1 VRVVV
6 ASRNRHKL
14 REIGVL
20 LADAGLPWDLVAID
34 EVAPAC
40 ALVED
45 EPSFAGNALSK
56 ARQAAA
62 ASGLPALADDSGIEV
77 DVLGGA
83 PGVYSARWSG
93 EPSRVGS
100 GRALLAADH
109 RARPSEASGEV
120 GQVGGRRAWEP
131 SQGSHISRVG
141 SGRALL
147 AADHRGRAWE
157 PSQGSH
163 ISDDARNNQKMLREL
178 AGVPTEKRTARYRC
192 AAVFV
197 DPARGLEIVRT
208 GACEGRLLESPRGT
222 GGFGYDP
229 LFFIESLGRTMA
241 EIALAEKNR
250 LSHRAAAF
258 RELAQALAQL
268 NSVR

>member
-20 LADAGLPWDLVAID
+20 LADAGLALDLVSVD
-34 EVAPAC
+34 EVAPEC
-40 ALVED
+40 ALTED
-45 EPSFAGNALSK
+45 EPSFEGNALSK

-62 ASGLPALADDSGIEV
+62 ATGLPALADDSGIEV
-77 DVLGGA
+77 DALHGA

-93 EPSRVGS
+93 EPGRVGS
-100 GRALLAADH
+100 GRAPPAG
-109 RARPSEASGEV
+109 ASG
-120 GQVGGRRAWEP
+120 RPATLPAPRASRAP
-131 SQGSHISRVG
+131 S
-141 SGRALL
+141 LL
-147 AADHRGRAWE
+147 AADHRGREWRGRAKRAGGGGGWGAEGQSE

-178 AGVPTEKRTARYRC
+178 LDVPTEERTARYRC
-192 AAVFV
+192 AAAFV
-197 DPARGLEIVRT
+197 EPARGLELVRM
-208 GACEGRLLESPRGT
+208 GACEGRLLESARGT

-229 LFFIESLGRTMA
+229 LFFIEALGRTMA
-241 EIALAEKNR
+241 EIPLEEKNR

-258 RELAQALAQL
+258 RQLARALAECDL
-268 NSVR
+268 GR

>member
-1 VRVVV
+1 MRVVV

-20 LADAGLPWDLVAID
+20 LADAGLPWDLVSID
-34 EVAPAC
+34 QVAPGC
-40 ALVED
+40 ALTED
-45 EPSFAGNALSK
+45 EPSFEGNALSK

-77 DVLGGA
+77 DVLHGD

-93 EPSRVGS
+93 EPC
-100 GRALLAADH
+100 
-109 RARPSEASGEV
+109 
-120 GQVGGRRAWEP
+120 
-131 SQGSHISRVG
+131 
-141 SGRALL
+141 
-147 AADHRGRAWE
+147 
-157 PSQGSH
+157 
-163 ISDDARNNQKMLREL
+163 DDARNNQKMLREL
-178 AGVPTEKRTARYRC
+178 AGVPAEKRTARYRC

-208 GACEGRLLESPRGT
+208 GACAGRLLQSPQGT

-229 LFFIESLGRTMA
+229 LFFIESLGRSMA
-241 EIALAEKNR
+241 EIILAEKNR

-258 RELAQALAQL
+258 RELAQALVEL
-268 NSVR
+268 DLVR

>member
-20 LADAGLPWDLVAID
+20 LADAGLAWDLVSID
-34 EVAPAC
+34 EIAPAC

-45 EPSFAGNALSK
+45 EPSFEGNALCK

-62 ASGLPALADDSGIEV
+62 ATGLPALADDSGIEV
-77 DVLGGA
+77 DALHGA

-93 EPSRVGS
+93 EPC
-100 GRALLAADH
+100 
-109 RARPSEASGEV
+109 
-120 GQVGGRRAWEP
+120 
-131 SQGSHISRVG
+131 
-141 SGRALL
+141 
-147 AADHRGRAWE
+147 
-157 PSQGSH
+157 
-163 ISDDARNNQKMLREL
+163 DDARNNQKMLREL

-192 AAVFV
+192 AAAFV
-197 DPARGLEIVRT
+197 DPARGLELVRM
-208 GACEGRLLESPRGT
+208 GACEGRLLESLQGT

-229 LFFIESLGRTMA
+229 LFFIESLGLTMA
-241 EIALAEKNR
+241 EIPLEGKNR

-258 RELAQALAQL
+258 RELARALAAFHL
-268 NSVR
+268 LG

>member
-1 VRVVV
+1 VKVVL

-14 REIGVL
+14 HEIGVL
-20 LADAGLPWDLVAID
+20 LADAGLQWDLVSID
-34 EVAPAC
+34 EVAPGC
-40 ALVED
+40 ALVEE
-45 EPSFAGNALSK
+45 EPSFEGNAISK

-77 DVLGGA
+77 DALHGA

-93 EPSRVGS
+93 EP
-100 GRALLAADH
+100 
-109 RARPSEASGEV
+109 
-120 GQVGGRRAWEP
+120 
-131 SQGSHISRVG
+131 SRVG

-178 AGVPTEKRTARYRC
+178 TGVPLQKRTARYRC
-192 AAVFV
+192 AAGFV
-197 DPARGLEIVRT
+197 DPARGLELVRT

-258 RELAQALAQL
+258 RQLAQALTTTCW
-268 NSVR
+268 